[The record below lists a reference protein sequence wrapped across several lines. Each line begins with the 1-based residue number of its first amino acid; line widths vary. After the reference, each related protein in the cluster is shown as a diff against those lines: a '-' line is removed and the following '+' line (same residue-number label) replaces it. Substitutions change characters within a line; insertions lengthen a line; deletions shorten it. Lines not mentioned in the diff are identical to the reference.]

1 MEAKSIEPSGESLP
15 LKKLICVPVLIAAVL
30 PVILHGAI
38 KDGVTAWVP
47 AYVSEVFGRSAS
59 FSALVSAL
67 LPLVNLTGAYLA
79 QAVYEKTGRNTLS
92 ASAIFF
98 FVATLGDAG
107 RWRGSLALTMLCF
120 AVITSAMMAVNML
133 LITLL
138 PLYFER
144 YGRAA
149 TVSGALNAVAY
160 GGSALTSGLIGVLSS
175 SCGWNA
181 AVLSWLGMMVAAC
194 VLCVIFRKTAEP

>member
-1 MEAKSIEPSGESLP
+1 M
-15 LKKLICVPVLIAAVL
+15 
-30 PVILHGAI
+30 
-38 KDGVTAWVP
+38 
-47 AYVSEVFGRSAS
+47 
-59 FSALVSAL
+59 SAL

-79 QAVYEKTGRNTLS
+79 QAVYEKTGRNTLR

-98 FVATLGDAG
+98 FVATLMLAAMLTVA
-107 RWRGSLALTMLCF
+107 RGSLALTMLCF

-175 SCGWNA
+175 ACGWNA

>member
-1 MEAKSIEPSGESLP
+1 M
-15 LKKLICVPVLIAAVL
+15 
-30 PVILHGAI
+30 
-38 KDGVTAWVP
+38 
-47 AYVSEVFGRSAS
+47 
-59 FSALVSAL
+59 
-67 LPLVNLTGAYLA
+67 LT
-79 QAVYEKTGRNTLS
+79 
-92 ASAIFF
+92 
-98 FVATLGDAG
+98 VA
-107 RWRGSLALTMLCF
+107 RGSLVLTMLCF

-175 SCGWNA
+175 ACGWNA
-181 AVLSWLGMMVAAC
+181 AVLSWLGRMVAAC
-194 VLCVIFRKTAEP
+194 ALCVIFRKTAEP